1 MNESAARSPTPVTV
15 LTGFLGAGKTTLL
28 NHILSN
34 VEGRRMA
41 VLVNDFGSIN
51 IDARLVVSVDENQI
65 ALSNGCICCTIRD
78 DLVAALVR
86 LMRTDPP
93 PEHVVI
99 EASGISE
106 PLGIAETF
114 FQPEL
119 QPLLSVDAMVAVCDA
134 AAYPELDFENTEMVL
149 RQVAVADIVLVNKT
163 DIASAAGLAQL
174 RHDLGLAAPQSRLL
188 ETVQA
193 RVPLS
198 VLFGPARADGAVG
211 ATPAPLAASPH
222 EQVHQHGHDHVHQ
235 HDNDHS
241 SRFGTWSWTDATP
254 LSLTAFQRWVQQ
266 LPRTIYRAKGIL
278 WLAEHP
284 EHEAVFQMVG
294 KRSSIEL
301 GPRWRGRPANELV
314 LIGAA
319 GAVTAQ
325 SLADELHACLQR
337 APRSADEQA
346 VGHACAALVP

>member
-1 MNESAARSPTPVTV
+1 MNDRVERAPTPVTV

-28 NHILSN
+28 NHILCN

-51 IDARLVVSVDENQI
+51 IDARLVVAVDENQI

-86 LMRTDPP
+86 LLRADPP

-106 PLGIAETF
+106 PMGIAETF

-134 AAYPELDFENTEMVL
+134 ATYPELDFENTEMVL
-149 RQVAVADIVLVNKT
+149 RQAAVADIVLVNKV

-174 RHDLGLAAPQSRLL
+174 RHDVGLAAPQSRLV

-198 VLFGPARADGAVG
+198 VLFGPARADGGVG
-211 ATPAPLAASPH
+211 PTPGPHAASPH
-222 EQVHQHGHDHVHQ
+222 DQRHEHDH
-235 HDNDHS
+235 DHS
-241 SRFGTWSWTDATP
+241 SRFGTWSWTDTAP
-254 LSLTAFQRWVQQ
+254 LNLAAFQRWVQQ
-266 LPRTIYRAKGIL
+266 LPRTLYRGKGIL

-284 EHEAVFQMVG
+284 DHEAVFQMVG

-301 GPRWRGRPANELV
+301 GPRWRGPPANELV

-319 GAVTAQ
+319 GAVTAR
-325 SLADELHACLQR
+325 SLADDLRACRHR
-337 APRSADEQA
+337 APRSADEHFA
-346 VGHACAALVP
+346 GHDSGAMVP

>member
-1 MNESAARSPTPVTV
+1 MRDGAASTPTPVTI

-51 IDARLVVSVDENQI
+51 IDARLVVSVDDDQI

-86 LMRTDPP
+86 LLRTDPP

-106 PLGIAETF
+106 PMGIAETF

-134 AAYPELDFENTEMVL
+134 ATYPELDFENTEMVL
-149 RQVAVADIVLVNKT
+149 RQVAVADIVLVNKV

-174 RHDLGLAAPQSRLL
+174 RHDVGLAAPQSRLV

-211 ATPAPLAASPH
+211 LTPAHHAASSH
-222 EQVHQHGHDHVHQ
+222 DHGHDHDHA

-241 SRFGTWSWTDATP
+241 SRFGTWSWTETAP
-254 LSLTAFQRWVQQ
+254 LSLTAFKRWVQQ
-266 LPRTIYRAKGIL
+266 LPRTIYRGKGIL

-284 EHEAVFQMVG
+284 DREAVFQMVG

-301 GPRWRGRPANELV
+301 GPPWRGPPGNELV

-319 GAVTAQ
+319 AAVSAQ
-325 SLADELHACLQR
+325 SLADELRAYLQPAAR
-337 APRSADEQA
+337 ASDQHLE
-346 VGHACAALVP
+346 GHDSGATVA

>member
-1 MNESAARSPTPVTV
+1 MNSPLPRAPTPVTV

-34 VEGRRMA
+34 VEGRRFA

-51 IDARLVVSVDENQI
+51 IDARLVVAVNDDQI

-86 LMRTDPP
+86 LLRADPA

-106 PLGIAETF
+106 PMGIAETL

-119 QPLLSVDAMVAVCDA
+119 EPLLQVDAMVAVCDA

-149 RQVAVADIVLVNKT
+149 RQVAVADIVLLNKA
-163 DIASAAGLAQL
+163 DIASAAALAQL
-174 RHDLGLAAPQSRLL
+174 RQDVGLAAPQSRCV
-188 ETVQA
+188 ETVQS

-198 VLFGPARADGAVG
+198 VLFGPARTGAVG
-211 ATPAPLAASPH
+211 LTPAPHSAGH
-222 EQVHQHGHDHVHQ
+222 HDHDHGH
-235 HDNDHS
+235 S
-241 SRFGTWSWTDATP
+241 LRFSTWSWTDTAP
-254 LSLTAFQRWVQQ
+254 LDLAAFQRWVQQ
-266 LPRTIYRAKGIL
+266 LPRSIYRGKGIL
-278 WLAEHP
+278 RLAEHP
-284 EHEAVFQMVG
+284 DHEAVFQMVG

-301 GPRWRGRPANELV
+301 GQPWRGRPANELV

-319 GAVTAQ
+319 EAVTAQ
-325 SLADELHACLQR
+325 SLADGLGACLVR
-337 APRSADEQA
+337 EPSLGEPLSMA
-346 VGHACAALVP
+346 G

>member
-1 MNESAARSPTPVTV
+1 MNDSVERAPTPVTV

-51 IDARLVVSVDENQI
+51 IDAQLVVAVDENQI

-86 LMRTDPP
+86 LLRADPP

-106 PLGIAETF
+106 PMGIAETF
-114 FQPEL
+114 YQPEL
-119 QPLLSVDAMVAVCDA
+119 QPLMRVDAMVTVCDA
-134 AAYPELDFENTEMVL
+134 AVYPDLDFENTEMVL
-149 RQVAVADIVLVNKT
+149 RQAAVADIVLVNKV

-174 RHDLGLAAPQSRLL
+174 RHDIALAAPRSRVV

-193 RVPLS
+193 RLPLS
-198 VLFGPARADGAVG
+198 ILFGPVRAGAVG
-211 ATPAPLAASPH
+211 LTTTAHAKSHHT
-222 EQVHQHGHDHVHQ
+222 HD
-235 HDNDHS
+235 DEHS
-241 SRFGTWSWTDATP
+241 SRFGTWSWTDAAP
-254 LSLTAFQRWVQQ
+254 LNLAAFQRWVNQ
-266 LPRTIYRAKGIL
+266 LPRDIYRGKGIL
-278 WLAEHP
+278 YLAEHP
-284 EHEAVFQMVG
+284 DHEAVFQMVG
-294 KRSSIEL
+294 KRSTIEL
-301 GPRWRGRPANELV
+301 GHRWRGQPGSELV

-319 GAVTAQ
+319 EATTSQ
-325 SLADELHACLQR
+325 SLADELRRCVHKAE
-337 APRSADEQA
+337 ATARS
-346 VGHACAALVP
+346 V

>member
-1 MNESAARSPTPVTV
+1 VERRIVNDRTLRPATPVTV

-28 NHILSN
+28 NHILGN

-51 IDARLVVSVDENQI
+51 IDARLVVSVSDDQI

-86 LMRTDPP
+86 LLRNDPP

-99 EASGISE
+99 EASGVSE
-106 PLGIAETF
+106 PLGIAETL
-114 FQPEL
+114 FQDEL

-134 AAYPELDFENTEMVL
+134 ATYPDLDFENTEMVL
-149 RQVAVADIVLVNKT
+149 RQAAVADIVLVNKV
-163 DIASAAGLAQL
+163 DIASAEGLASL
-174 RHDLGLAAPQSRLL
+174 RHDLGLAVPQARLL
-188 ETVQA
+188 QTVQA

-198 VLFGPARADGAVG
+198 VLFGPARAGGAWAPTSTPP
-211 ATPAPLAASPH
+211 ATSH
-222 EQVHQHGHDHVHQ
+222 HHDHD
-235 HDNDHS
+235 HDHDHDGHAHAHS
-241 SRFGTWSWTDATP
+241 SRFGTWSWTDSAP
-254 LSLTAFQRWVQQ
+254 LSLAAFRHWVQQ

-278 WLAEHP
+278 RLAEHP
-284 EHEAVFQMVG
+284 DHEAVFQMVG

-301 GPRWRGRPANELV
+301 GPPWRGRPGNELV

-319 GAVTAQ
+319 EAVSTQ
-325 SLADELHACLQR
+325 SLADELRECLHHAPSFGER
-337 APRSADEQA
+337 VAASA
-346 VGHACAALVP
+346 